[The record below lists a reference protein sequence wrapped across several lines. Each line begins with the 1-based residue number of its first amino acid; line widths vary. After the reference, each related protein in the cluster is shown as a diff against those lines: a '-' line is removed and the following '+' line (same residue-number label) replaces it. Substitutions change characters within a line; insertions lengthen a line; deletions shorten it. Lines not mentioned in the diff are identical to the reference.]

1 MLAELPGP
9 CPQTGCIWENYT
21 EGAWRCLQCGRLIY
35 HDDPTFDRP
44 SDIFAYDYDDGSPMF
59 DPHSEEEP
67 ILEEVAELGQIVA
80 NKPFG
85 FLNRGDTIKGEV
97 YVSAQTDI
105 VEFIRTRASD
115 VLLEKAEEQFGMQR
129 IRSATGVRFV
139 PGQQPDVLHNGLK
152 AQMKVMLDDGD
163 EVTISGTFRFES

>member
-67 ILEEVAELGQIVA
+67 IL
-80 NKPFG
+80 
-85 FLNRGDTIKGEV
+85 